1 MKTVDRMRVRRI
13 VREVLREADEPAPVQ
28 AAGADIDMSKI
39 LDSVLT
45 LARWDRVSS
54 GFKPVSLNING
65 RMAPAAYV
73 KKNTLSYKCNL
84 YPDKLYSVVFGVAG
98 EIRDGMALL
107 YIADST
113 GKNVA
118 TAKKKEVMSGIT
130 VFTIDNFDTGAEMSG
145 ETQYYIAGNIS
156 RSNVDLVGF
165 EILEKDMPVGDELDI
180 GFFGKSVKRLFNKK
194 K

>member
-45 LARWDRVSS
+45 LARWDRLSAA
-54 GFKPVSLNING
+54 FKIVSLNVKG

-73 KKNTLSYKCNL
+73 KKNTLAYKCNL
-84 YPDKLYSVVFGVAG
+84 YPDKIYSVVFGVAG
-98 EIRDGMALL
+98 EIKDGMALL

-113 GKNVA
+113 GNNVA
-118 TAKKKEVMSGIT
+118 TAKKKEARSGIT
-130 VFTIDNFDTGAEMSG
+130 VFTIDNFQTGAEAGG
-145 ETQYYIAGNIS
+145 ETEHYIAGNLS
-156 RSNVDLVGF
+156 RPNVNLVGF
-165 EILEKDMPVGDELDI
+165 EILEKDKPVPPKPTFGQKVKNLFKGD
-180 GFFGKSVKRLFNKK
+180 
-194 K
+194 